1 MEGSRKNAHNG
12 ARPNR
17 SDSEPLSEPLSGPLS
32 PALSKTGPF
41 DKGCDKGC
49 DKGPGRTLLV
59 GNAPCSWGTLE
70 FAETAGAPIGF
81 GRMLDELAETGYTG
95 TELGDWGYMP
105 TNAAALRAELSKR
118 GLALL
123 GAFVPVALKEP
134 SALAGGIALA
144 VKTARLLAAAATEPA
159 PYLVL
164 ADNNGTVAARTQR
177 AGRITTADSLTPA
190 EWKVF
195 ASGAEAVA
203 GAVLAETG
211 LQTVFHHHCAGYIE
225 TPDEIARLLE
235 ATDPRK
241 LALVLDTGHY
251 TYGSGGGDAVE
262 ALERFRQR
270 IAYIHLKDCHP
281 GIAAQARA
289 QQWDY
294 FAALRH
300 GIFCELG
307 RGSVDFPRLLR
318 RLAQMNYQGYMLV
331 EQDVLPGM
339 GSPKESARR
348 NREYLASIEH
358 HFTQPVPT
366 RSP

>member
-1 MEGSRKNAHNG
+1 MPK
-12 ARPNR
+12 
-17 SDSEPLSEPLSGPLS
+17 
-32 PALSKTGPF
+32 
-41 DKGCDKGC
+41 
-49 DKGPGRTLLV
+49 LLI

-70 FAETAGAPIGF
+70 FDGTGGAPVGF

-105 TNAAALRAELSKR
+105 TDPPALRDELSKR
-118 GLALL
+118 GLAML

-134 SALAGGIALA
+134 SALAGGIAAAL
-144 VKTARLLAAAATEPA
+144 KTARLLAAVATNPQ

-164 ADNNGTVAARTQR
+164 ADNNGTVAGRTQR
-177 AGRITTADSLTPA
+177 AGRITAADSLSLA
-190 EWKVF
+190 EWRVF

-211 LQTVFHHHCAGYIE
+211 LKTVFHHHCAGYIE
-225 TPDEIARLLE
+225 TPDEIARLLDS
-235 ATDPRK
+235 TDPRK
-241 LALVLDTGHY
+241 LGLVFDTGHY

-262 ALERFRQR
+262 ALDRFRER
-270 IAYIHLKDCHP
+270 IGYVHLKDCHP

-289 QQWDY
+289 QGWDY
-294 FAALRH
+294 FEALRH

-307 RGSVDFPRLLR
+307 KGSVDFPRLLR
-318 RLAQMNYQGYMLV
+318 RLAQWHYEGYMLV

-358 HFTQPVPT
+358 NFTQPV
-366 RSP
+366 